1 MVLNLHFHLLIM
13 NIIKKILFSNRLT
26 GILFIV
32 FAIAMA
38 IGTFLDAGQETSPT
52 PLTRNVIYNAWWFE
66 LIMLL
71 FVILQGHQLEVLLK

>member
-13 NIIKKILFSNRLT
+13 NIIKKKILFSNRLT

-52 PLTRNVIYNAWWFE
+52 PFNKKCH
-66 LIMLL
+66 
-71 FVILQGHQLEVLLK
+71 LQCMVV